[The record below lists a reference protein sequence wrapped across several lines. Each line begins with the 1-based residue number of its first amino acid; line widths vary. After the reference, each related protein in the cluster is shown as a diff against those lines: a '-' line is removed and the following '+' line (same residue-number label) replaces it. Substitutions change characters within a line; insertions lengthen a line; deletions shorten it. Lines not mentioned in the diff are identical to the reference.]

1 MHSPSSPD
9 DNKHQQRVPV
19 YLTDREFI
27 DANAEAIRLD
37 KKAGEIIRYALRQ
50 YLYGTV
56 GVHRPPCNDSSSAD

>member
-1 MHSPSSPD
+1 MPD

-27 DANAEAIRLD
+27 DSGAEAIRLD
-37 KKAGEIIRYALRQ
+37 KKPSEIIRYALRL

-56 GVHRPPCNDSSSAD
+56 GMALHEDKENHRHD

>member
-1 MHSPSSPD
+1 MLD

-27 DANAEAIRLD
+27 DATNEAIRLD
-37 KKAGEIIRYALRQ
+37 KKPSEIMRYALRL

-56 GVHRPPCNDSSSAD
+56 GSTRREGNEIAGAD